1 MSSPEKS
8 SESIAYLPG
17 ASANG
22 TTAADGSA
30 INAERPAMDTAPAP
44 MAQEDDEQADAE
56 QAAAEQAAVDPQARL
71 QALEQQLAEIMADRD
86 DLREQRD
93 RLRDEVLELPEE
105 LAVIS
110 NSRAFKIM
118 KAGPLL
124 AMRQPLSTLLIVS
137 SMGLLTNLW
146 TFTPA
151 ATSLYIG
158 VSVVVLVVS
167 ALQFWASHD

>member
-8 SESIAYLPG
+8 SESITYLPG

-22 TTAADGSA
+22 SEP
-30 INAERPAMDTAPAP
+30 IPAESVDPPIVQAPPALSEP
-44 MAQEDDEQADAE
+44 
-56 QAAAEQAAVDPQARL
+56 AAVEAQARFE
-71 QALEQQLAEIMADRD
+71 ALEKQLAEIMADRD

-93 RLRDEVLELPEE
+93 KLRDEVLELPEE
-105 LAVIS
+105 LAAIS

-124 AMRQPLSTLLIVS
+124 AMRQPLSTLLVVS

-146 TFTPA
+146 TFTPV

-158 VSVVVLVVS
+158 VGAVVLVVS
-167 ALQFWASHD
+167 ALQFWAGHD

>member
-17 ASANG
+17 ASANASAPSADPQMN
-22 TTAADGSA
+22 AA
-30 INAERPAMDTAPAP
+30 TAPA
-44 MAQEDDEQADAE
+44 AQPESVPAVAE
-56 QAAAEQAAVDPQARL
+56 TPAVDQQARL
-71 QALEQQLAEIMADRD
+71 EALEQQLAERVADRD
-86 DLREQRD
+86 DLRRQRD
-93 RLRDEVLELPEE
+93 KLRDEVLELPEE
-105 LAVIS
+105 LAAIS

-137 SMGLLTNLW
+137 SLGLLTNLW
-146 TFTPA
+146 TFTPV

-158 VSVVVLVVS
+158 VGSVVLLVS

>member
-1 MSSPEKS
+1 MSSSEKS

-17 ASANG
+17 ASANASAPSDDPQMN
-22 TTAADGSA
+22 TA
-30 INAERPAMDTAPAP
+30 TAPA
-44 MAQEDDEQADAE
+44 AQPEGVPAIAE
-56 QAAAEQAAVDPQARL
+56 TPAVDQQVRL
-71 QALEQQLAEIMADRD
+71 EALEQQLAEIVADRD
-86 DLREQRD
+86 DLRRQRD
-93 RLRDEVLELPEE
+93 KLRDEVLELPEE
-105 LAVIS
+105 LAAIS

-137 SMGLLTNLW
+137 SLGLLTNLW
-146 TFTPA
+146 TFTPV

-158 VSVVVLVVS
+158 VGSVVLFVS

>member
-22 TTAADGSA
+22 SEP
-30 INAERPAMDTAPAP
+30 IPAESVDPPIVQAPPALSEP
-44 MAQEDDEQADAE
+44 
-56 QAAAEQAAVDPQARL
+56 AAVEAQARFE
-71 QALEQQLAEIMADRD
+71 ALEKQLAEIMADRD

-93 RLRDEVLELPEE
+93 KLRDEVLELPEE
-105 LAVIS
+105 LAAIS

-124 AMRQPLSTLLIVS
+124 AMRQPLSTLLVVS

-146 TFTPA
+146 TFTPV

-158 VSVVVLVVS
+158 VGAVVLVVS

>member
-17 ASANG
+17 ASASSTPPLEG
-22 TTAADGSA
+22 ALASAA
-30 INAERPAMDTAPAP
+30 TAPVAQSPAP
-44 MAQEDDEQADAE
+44 SEPTEGGPVAVQP
-56 QAAAEQAAVDPQARL
+56 AAVDPQARL
-71 QALEQQLAEIMADRD
+71 VELQQQLAEIVADRD
-86 DLREQRD
+86 DLRSQRD

-105 LAVIS
+105 LAAIS

-137 SMGLLTNLW
+137 SLGLLTNLW
-146 TFTPA
+146 TFTPV

-158 VSVVVLVVS
+158 VGSVVLFVS

>member
-22 TTAADGSA
+22 SEPVQ
-30 INAERPAMDTAPAP
+30 AEAVEPPIVQAPP
-44 MAQEDDEQADAE
+44 DLSEP
-56 QAAAEQAAVDPQARL
+56 AAVEAQARFE
-71 QALEQQLAEIMADRD
+71 ALERQLAEIMADRD

-93 RLRDEVLELPEE
+93 KLRDEVLELPEE
-105 LAVIS
+105 LAAIS

-124 AMRQPLSTLLIVS
+124 AMRQPLSTLLVVS

-146 TFTPA
+146 TFTPV

-158 VSVVVLVVS
+158 VGAVVLVVS

>member
-22 TTAADGSA
+22 SEPQQ
-30 INAERPAMDTAPAP
+30 AE
-44 MAQEDDEQADAE
+44 
-56 QAAAEQAAVDPQARL
+56 AVDPPIVQAPPALSEPSAAEAQARL
-71 QALEQQLAEIMADRD
+71 EALEKQLAEIMADRD
-86 DLREQRD
+86 DLRDQRD
-93 RLRDEVLELPEE
+93 KLRDEVLELPEE
-105 LAVIS
+105 LAAIS

-124 AMRQPLSTLLIVS
+124 AMRQPLSTLLVVS
-137 SMGLLTNLW
+137 SMGQLTNVW
-146 TFTPA
+146 TFTPV

-158 VSVVVLVVS
+158 VGAVVLVVS

>member
-22 TTAADGSA
+22 SEPVQTEAVEPPIVQAP
-30 INAERPAMDTAPAP
+30 PALSEP
-44 MAQEDDEQADAE
+44 
-56 QAAAEQAAVDPQARL
+56 AAVEAQARFE
-71 QALEQQLAEIMADRD
+71 ALERQLAEIMADRD

-93 RLRDEVLELPEE
+93 KLRDEVLELPEE
-105 LAVIS
+105 LAAIS

-124 AMRQPLSTLLIVS
+124 AMRQPLSTLLVVS

-146 TFTPA
+146 TFTPV

-158 VSVVVLVVS
+158 VGAVVLVVS

>member
-17 ASANG
+17 AGANG
-22 TTAADGSA
+22 STTSPSEVVGPQTVSA
-30 INAERPAMDTAPAP
+30 PTDLGEP
-44 MAQEDDEQADAE
+44 
-56 QAAAEQAAVDPQARL
+56 AAAEPQDRL
-71 QALEQQLAEIMADRD
+71 EALEQQLAEIMADRD

-93 RLRDEVLELPEE
+93 KLRDEVLELPEE
-105 LAVIS
+105 LAAIS

-124 AMRQPLSTLLIVS
+124 AMRQPLSTLLVIS

-146 TFTPA
+146 TFTPV

-158 VSVVVLVVS
+158 VGSVVLVVS

>member
-22 TTAADGSA
+22 TAPADGSA
-30 INAERPAMDTAPAP
+30 VNADGSAMDTAPATIAP
-44 MAQEDDEQADAE
+44 GDGEP
-56 QAAAEQAAVDPQARL
+56 AAVEQAAVDPQARL

-146 TFTPA
+146 SFTPA

-158 VSVVVLVVS
+158 VGVVVLVVS